1 MKPILNDEATKA
13 YDQGVHEGVIDESK
27 EWIVNTVLEQEIVTF
42 CTSEGQYSFDYCD
55 LIEGGV

>member
-1 MKPILNDEATKA
+1 MKPILNEEATKE